1 MLIHTSVS
9 DDYRGQGIAEALIK
23 LVVKQA
29 IEENKKIIP
38 LCLLL
43 NVFDLNPEYQKIRK

>member
-23 LVVKQA
+23 LVVKQVDGLHY
-29 IEENKKIIP
+29 NG
-38 LCLLL
+38 
-43 NVFDLNPEYQKIRK
+43 QKR